1 MKLTK
6 SAVDSARPGTTD
18 YELRDTIVPGFFCK
32 ITPAGRKV
40 FMLSYR
46 TPTGERRKPSLGTY
60 GQITVDQARRLAS
73 DFLASVRGG
82 ADPSQE
88 RQVARI
94 ASTVKDLA
102 GRFMVEH
109 SEARNK
115 PSTVR
120 GNRTT
125 LKVHVLP
132 ALGKIKITG
141 VKRSDVADLVGRLR
155 GKPTAANHC
164 LSLLRKMLNLA
175 ELWGMQPERSNPRRH
190 VKKYTGSK
198 RTRLIMDEEL
208 TRFYAYLDRA
218 DAEGLEH
225 PVLTLAI
232 RLQFEFAARVSE
244 VLLLEWEWIDLPN
257 KRVVWPDSKTG
268 GISKPLSAEAIRLLK
283 EAPRYA
289 RSKFV
294 IPALFD
300 GSQPMTK
307 NTYWAGWKRILEQAN
322 LPHCG
327 THAVRH
333 RAATD
338 IANSGVPV
346 KVGMALTAHKTL
358 TMFMRYVH
366 TEDDP
371 IRAAAET
378 VAARRRSVVAGPSKA
393 EPPAEEAVP
402 PSEAQPITIAPSR
415 PAIPRASPA
424 RTDEDRDGQLPP
436 ISRSS
441 RREPSGPSGV
451 GGKGGRE
458 RGDAACLIAA
468 PPTRAGRRR
477 RSCGVRVTLTT
488 PA

>member
-1 MKLTK
+1 MPSLKLTK
-6 SAVDSARPGTTD
+6 SAVDSARPDTRD
-18 YELRDTIVPGFFCK
+18 YEIRDTIVPGFFCK

-46 TPTGERRKPSLGTY
+46 TPGGERRKPSLGTY
-60 GQITVDQARRLAS
+60 GQITVDQARKLAL

-88 RQVARI
+88 RQVART
-94 ASTVKDLA
+94 APTVKDLA
-102 GRFMVEH
+102 DRFMVEH

-132 ALGKIKITG
+132 ALGKIRVTD
-141 VKRSDVADLVGRLR
+141 VKRSDVANLVGRLR

-164 LSLLRKMLNLA
+164 LSLLRKMFNLA
-175 ELWGMQPERSNPRRH
+175 ELWGLRPDGSNPCRH
-190 VKKYTGSK
+190 IKKYTGSK
-198 RTRLIMDEEL
+198 RTRLITDEEL
-208 TRFYAYLDRA
+208 TRLYAYLDRA

-232 RLQFEFAARVSE
+232 RLQFEFAARMSE
-244 VLLLEWEWIDLPN
+244 VLLLEWEWIDFAN

-268 GISKPLSAEAIRLLK
+268 GMSKPLSAEALRLLQ

-307 NTYWAGWKRILEQAN
+307 NTYWAGWKRILERAE

-346 KVGMALTAHKTL
+346 KVGMALTAHKTV

-378 VAARRRSVVAGPSKA
+378 VAARRRRVVGGGPEPEAATDEGAGDPLTT
-393 EPPAEEAVP
+393 PM
-402 PSEAQPITIAPSR
+402 TIAPSR
-415 PAIPRASPA
+415 PPGPRAPVHPGPTKTA
-424 RTDEDRDGQLPP
+424 MGNYRPYRGRRDE
-436 ISRSS
+436 SRS
-441 RREPSGPSGV
+441 
-451 GGKGGRE
+451 
-458 RGDAACLIAA
+458 A
-468 PPTRAGRRR
+468 PPKPAARAAATEE
-477 RSCGVRVTLTT
+477 VQHV
-488 PA
+488 

>member
-1 MKLTK
+1 MPSLKLTK

-60 GQITVDQARRLAS
+60 GQITVDQARKLAH
-73 DFLASVRGG
+73 DFLAEVRGG

-88 RQVARI
+88 RQAARI
-94 ASTVKDLA
+94 APTMKDLA
-102 GRFMVEH
+102 DRFMVEH

-132 ALGKIKITG
+132 AMGRMKVAD
-141 VKRSDVADLVGRLR
+141 VKRPDVADLVGRLR
-155 GKPTAANHC
+155 ATPTAANHC
-164 LSLLRKMLNLA
+164 LSLLRKMFNLA
-175 ELWGMQPERSNPRRH
+175 ELWGLRPDGTNPCRH
-190 VKKYTGSK
+190 IKKYTGSK
-198 RTRLIMDEEL
+198 RTRLITDEEL
-208 TRFYAYLDRA
+208 ARLYAYLARA

-225 PVLTLAI
+225 PILTLAI
-232 RLQFEFAARVSE
+232 RLQFEFAARMSE
-244 VLLLEWEWIDLPN
+244 VLLLEWQWIDLAN

-268 GISKPLSAEAIRLLK
+268 GMSKPLSAEALRLLK

-289 RSKFV
+289 RSKYV

-307 NTYWAGWKRILEQAN
+307 NTYWTGWRRILERAE

-346 KVGMALTAHKTL
+346 KVGMALTAHKTV

-378 VAARRRSVVAGPSKA
+378 VAARRRSVVAGAPVT
-393 EPPAEEAVP
+393 EP
-402 PSEAQPITIAPSR
+402 PSEEVADASAVTPITIAPSR
-415 PAIPRASPA
+415 PAGPRDPA
-424 RTDEDRDGQLPP
+424 RAGSTKTAMGNYRPYRGRRDEDR
-436 ISRSS
+436 S
-441 RREPSGPSGV
+441 
-451 GGKGGRE
+451 
-458 RGDAACLIAA
+458 A
-468 PPTRAGRRR
+468 PPKSAARATANEE
-477 RSCGVRVTLTT
+477 VQHV
-488 PA
+488 

>member
-1 MKLTK
+1 MPSLKLTK
-6 SAVDSARPGTTD
+6 SAVDSARPGTRD
-18 YELRDTIVPGFFCK
+18 YEIRDTIVPGFFCK

-46 TPTGERRKPSLGTY
+46 TPSGERRKPSLGTY
-60 GQITVDQARRLAS
+60 GQITVDQARKLAL

-88 RQVARI
+88 RQVART
-94 ASTVKDLA
+94 APTVKDLA
-102 GRFMVEH
+102 DRFMVEH

-132 ALGKIKITG
+132 ALGKIK
-141 VKRSDVADLVGRLR
+141 VADMKRSDVADLVGRLR

-164 LSLLRKMLNLA
+164 LSLLRKMFNLA
-175 ELWGMQPERSNPRRH
+175 ELWGLRPDGSNPCRH
-190 VKKYTGSK
+190 IKKYTGSK
-198 RTRLIMDEEL
+198 RTRLITDEEL
-208 TRFYAYLDRA
+208 TRLYAYLDRA
-218 DAEGLEH
+218 DTEGLEH

-232 RLQFEFAARVSE
+232 RLQFEFAARMSE

-257 KRVVWPDSKTG
+257 RRVVWPDSKTG
-268 GISKPLSAEAIRLLK
+268 GMSKPLSAEALRLLQ

-307 NTYWAGWKRILEQAN
+307 NTYWAGWKRILERAE

-346 KVGMALTAHKTL
+346 KVGMALTAHKTV

-378 VAARRRSVVAGPSKA
+378 VAARRRNVVGGAPMPEESVEELTDVSISTPITTAPT
-393 EPPAEEAVP
+393 PPAG
-402 PSEAQPITIAPSR
+402 SRAPTR
-415 PAIPRASPA
+415 PGPTKTAMGNYRPYRARRDENRAAPQKPA
-424 RTDEDRDGQLPP
+424 R
-436 ISRSS
+436 
-441 RREPSGPSGV
+441 
-451 GGKGGRE
+451 
-458 RGDAACLIAA
+458 
-468 PPTRAGRRR
+468 
-477 RSCGVRVTLTT
+477 RV
-488 PA
+488 AVSEEVQHV

>member
-1 MKLTK
+1 MPSLKLTK

-60 GQITVDQARRLAS
+60 GQITVDQARKLAQ
-73 DFLASVRGG
+73 DFLAGVRGG

-88 RQVARI
+88 RQAART
-94 ASTVKDLA
+94 APTVKDLA
-102 GRFMVEH
+102 DRFMVEH

-125 LKVHVLP
+125 LKIHVLP
-132 ALGKIKITG
+132 ALGKIKVAD
-141 VKRSDVADLVGRLR
+141 VKRSDVADLIGRLR
-155 GKPTAANHC
+155 TKPTAANHC
-164 LSLLRKMLNLA
+164 LSLLRKMFNLA
-175 ELWGMQPERSNPRRH
+175 ELWGLRPDGSNPCRH
-190 VKKYTGSK
+190 IQKYTGSK
-198 RTRLIMDEEL
+198 RTRLITNEEL
-208 TRFYAYLDRA
+208 TRLYAYLDRA
-218 DAEGLEH
+218 DVEGLEH

-232 RLQFEFAARVSE
+232 RLQFEFAARMSE
-244 VLLLEWEWIDLPN
+244 VLLLEWEWIDFPN

-268 GISKPLSAEAIRLLK
+268 GMSKPLSAEALRLLQ

-300 GSQPMTK
+300 GAQPMTK
-307 NTYWAGWKRILEQAN
+307 NTYWAGWKRILERAE

-346 KVGMALTAHKTL
+346 KVGMALTAHKTV

-378 VAARRRSVVAGPSKA
+378 VAARRRSVVAGAPVT
-393 EPPAEEAVP
+393 EP
-402 PSEAQPITIAPSR
+402 PSEEVDDASAVMPITIAPSR
-415 PAIPRASPA
+415 PAGPRDPA
-424 RTDEDRDGQLPP
+424 RPGSTKTAMGNYRPYRGRRDEN
-436 ISRSS
+436 RS
-441 RREPSGPSGV
+441 
-451 GGKGGRE
+451 
-458 RGDAACLIAA
+458 A
-468 PPTRAGRRR
+468 PPKSAARAIANEE
-477 RSCGVRVTLTT
+477 VQHV
-488 PA
+488 

>member
-1 MKLTK
+1 
-6 SAVDSARPGTTD
+6 
-18 YELRDTIVPGFFCK
+18 
-32 ITPAGRKV
+32 
-40 FMLSYR
+40 MLSYR

-60 GQITVDQARRLAS
+60 GQITVDQARKLAL

-88 RQVARI
+88 RQVART
-94 ASTVKDLA
+94 APTVKDLA
-102 GRFMVEH
+102 DRFMVEH

-120 GNRTT
+120 GNRIT
-125 LKVHVLP
+125 LKAHILP
-132 ALGKIKITG
+132 AMGKTKVAD
-141 VKRSDVADLVGRLR
+141 VKRSEVADLIGRLR
-155 GKPTAANHC
+155 GTPTAANHC
-164 LSLLRKMLNLA
+164 LSLLRKMFNLA
-175 ELWGMQPERSNPRRH
+175 ELWGLRADGSNPCRH
-190 VKKYTGSK
+190 IKKYTGSK
-198 RTRLIMDEEL
+198 RTRLITDEEL
-208 TRFYAYLDRA
+208 TRLYAYLDRA

-232 RLQFEFAARVSE
+232 RLQFEFAARMSE

-257 KRVVWPDSKTG
+257 RRVVWPDSKTG
-268 GISKPLSAEAIRLLK
+268 GMSKPLSAEALRLLQ

-289 RSKFV
+289 RSKFI

-307 NTYWAGWKRILEQAN
+307 NTYWAGWKRILERAE

-346 KVGMALTAHKTL
+346 KVGMALTAHKTV

-371 IRAAAET
+371 IRAAADT
-378 VAARRRSVVAGPSKA
+378 VAARRRSVIAGAPAA
-393 EPPAEEAVP
+393 EPSTEDVAEVAAVT
-402 PSEAQPITIAPSR
+402 PIFIAPSQ
-415 PAIPRASPA
+415 PAGSRAPA
-424 RTDEDRDGQLPP
+424 RPGPTKTAMGNYRPYRGRRDE
-436 ISRSS
+436 SR
-441 RREPSGPSGV
+441 
-451 GGKGGRE
+451 
-458 RGDAACLIAA
+458 AA
-468 PPTRAGRRR
+468 PPKPAARAAAIE
-477 RSCGVRVTLTT
+477 GVQHV
-488 PA
+488 

>member
-1 MKLTK
+1 MPSLKLTK
-6 SAVDSARPGTTD
+6 SAVDSARPGTRD
-18 YELRDTIVPGFFCK
+18 YEIRDTIVPGFFCK

-60 GQITVDQARRLAS
+60 GQITVDQARKLAQ
-73 DFLASVRGG
+73 DFLAGVRGG

-88 RQVARI
+88 RQVART
-94 ASTVKDLA
+94 APTMKDLA
-102 GRFMVEH
+102 ERFMVEH

-132 ALGKIKITG
+132 TMGKMKVAD
-141 VKRSDVADLVGRLR
+141 VKRSEIADLIGRLR
-155 GKPTAANHC
+155 GTPTAANHC
-164 LSLLRKMLNLA
+164 LSLLRKMFNLA
-175 ELWGMQPERSNPRRH
+175 ELWGLRPDGTNPCRH
-190 VKKYTGSK
+190 IKKYTGSK
-198 RTRLIMDEEL
+198 RTRLITDDEL
-208 TRFYAYLDRA
+208 TRLYAYLDRA

-232 RLQFEFAARVSE
+232 RLQFEFAARMSE
-244 VLLLEWEWIDLPN
+244 VLLLQWEWIDFAN

-268 GISKPLSAEAIRLLK
+268 GMSKPLSAEAIRLLK
-283 EAPRYA
+283 EAPRYE
-289 RSKFV
+289 RSHFV

-307 NTYWAGWKRILEQAN
+307 NTYWAGWKRILERAE

-346 KVGMALTAHKTL
+346 KVGMALTAHKTV

-378 VAARRRSVVAGPSKA
+378 VAARRRSVVAGAPMA
-393 EPPAEEAVP
+393 EARVEEFADV
-402 PSEAQPITIAPSR
+402 STGAPITI
-415 PAIPRASPA
+415 
-424 RTDEDRDGQLPP
+424 T
-436 ISRSS
+436 
-441 RREPSGPSGV
+441 PSGPAEARAPARPGPTKTAM
-451 GGKGGRE
+451 GNYRPYRARRDEGR
-458 RGDAACLIAA
+458 AA
-468 PPTRAGRRR
+468 PPKPAI
-477 RSCGVRVTLTT
+477 RV
-488 PA
+488 AVSEEVQHV